1 MNITQVKL
9 KLKEMLEIISSIEKV
24 ETELKHILGPIN
36 QFGAAAQEKVL
47 VKAKPRDRIVR
58 QCAYAGLNRLPDM
71 VKKVWYYSKENTVP
85 FSSQEIAMLVGI
97 DPKKVSYM
105 WNIIRREITYSR
117 VIIRA
122 ADSNGKRKYKIQEKA
137 ANKIKA
143 YIENL

>member
-1 MNITQVKL
+1 
-9 KLKEMLEIISSIEKV
+9 MLEIISSIEKV

-36 QFGAAAQEKVL
+36 QYGVVAQEKVL
-47 VKAKPRDRIVR
+47 VKAKPRDRVGR
-58 QCAYAGLNRLPDM
+58 PCEYAGLSRLPDM
-71 VKKVWYYSKENTVP
+71 VKKIWYYSKENTVP
-85 FSSQEIAMLVGI
+85 FSSQEIALLVGI
-97 DPKKVSYM
+97 DPKKVGYM
-105 WNIIRREITYSR
+105 WNIIRREITYSK